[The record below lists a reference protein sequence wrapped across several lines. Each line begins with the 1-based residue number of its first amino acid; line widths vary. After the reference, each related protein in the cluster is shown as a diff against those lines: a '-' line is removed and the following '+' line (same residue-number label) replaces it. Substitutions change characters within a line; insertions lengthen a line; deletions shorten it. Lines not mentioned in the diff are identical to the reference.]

1 MYRFVGLQSDFG
13 DSYPSV
19 AVEISVQGPSLS
31 APAPRADPPPRQA
44 CRVRDGPS
52 LVSSRRSPYATGRS
66 HAAPGQPVEPASPLP
81 AASSSTHPPVPH
93 HRLRPRGSATHCL
106 WQGFHTVAVVG
117 GGALDAVGLGAGTL
131 NARALMCGS
140 AKCGSSKCGRL
151 KCGSARS
158 GGATCPSNEHSVLPG
173 RTEEA
178 AGAEIDV

>member
-1 MYRFVGLQSDFG
+1 MIAIQV
-13 DSYPSV
+13 
-19 AVEISVQGPSLS
+19 SLWKLV
-31 APAPRADPPPRQA
+31 
-44 CRVRDGPS
+44 CRVRPCQHPPRGPT
-52 LVSSRRSPYATGRS
+52 LLRARRAVYETGRAS
-66 HAAPGQPVEPASPLP
+66 SAPGVPHTRRAGPTQHPGQPVEPASPLP

-106 WQGFHTVAVVG
+106 WQGFHTVAVVS

-158 GGATCPSNEHSVLPG
+158 GGATCPSNEHSVPSG

-178 AGAEIDV
+178 AGL

>member
-1 MYRFVGLQSDFG
+1 MLAYRVT
-13 DSYPSV
+13 SV
-19 AVEISVQGPSLS
+19 IAIQVSLWKLV
-31 APAPRADPPPRQA
+31 
-44 CRVRDGPS
+44 CRVRPCQHPPRGPT
-52 LVSSRRSPYATGRS
+52 LLRARRAVYETGRAS
-66 HAAPGQPVEPASPLP
+66 SAPGVPHTRRAGPTQHPGQPVEPASPLP